1 MSVLIDKPEV
11 DRTDA
16 ALLAEELV
24 EIYSTPTPKGWP
36 EPKKGKLYLID
47 WMIFYNGQG
56 PIFIPRA

>member
-1 MSVLIDKPEV
+1 MTVLIDKPEV
-11 DRTDA
+11 SRTDA

-47 WMIFYNGQG
+47 WMFFYNSRGL
-56 PIFIPRA
+56 IFIPGG